1 MSKDSDFTRHF
12 IESNEVF
19 SEAARVL
26 QGQIDKIGIRLES
39 LDKDLKN
46 ARSQLKTKDLEI
58 LRLNEIIKTY
68 GKQKHIQNPELTDQ
82 LREAINEIKGLSES
96 FKSSPIKESSTK
108 ILGIEEDK
116 QYSIRNDEEFNSL
129 VKELEKK
136 QLEIQ
141 NLQQEKADLIEQESI
156 FKSKIELLEKNIE
169 SMTELKEFPLL
180 NDLQKKYD
188 NALNAKAELEAKV
201 QELENELKTERTIS
215 SDEDG
220 VSSLKNEVSKYI
232 QENISLNEKIESSD
246 NLQKKILSQS
256 DEIKSLQ
263 KSVEDLEEENNLLQK
278 TVNYKEERER
288 ELLKSLEDLQQ
299 EHDLLQQTVN
309 IKEKHEKE
317 LLSSLEHL
325 QQEHDLLQKT
335 VNIKED
341 HEKELLSSVEHLQQE
356 HDLLEKTVNI
366 KEDRE
371 KELLKNVTF
380 LEQKIDALT
389 KENSVLIQQISEFK
403 NQVNHQEEEILGLK
417 IQSNQLEENLE
428 DLTDIEKESENF
440 SEMEKD
446 TFELANDELLL
457 KISELE
463 MEEANWKDERTQLLS
478 KLQELEMGL
487 KLNSNEGSLE
497 SIQKKDSVIKSLRNE
512 ILELNQDLD
521 DADAEIKELEIENGL
536 LRDKVS
542 QIDSQ
547 TIEQKTL
554 TTDLEDNE
562 DTEHFIYEIK
572 QKDSM
577 IEEYST
583 RLKSQEQKILHLE
596 SLMEQERE
604 LKEKFEFLYNKMKNQ
619 IEQTKNLQGEELKDA
634 RKQFEQ
640 VIRSLNQSSKIMNL
654 SSDEE
659 EENDEEHSSQ
669 PKSSFDELSKA
680 LENAN
685 LYVSLIDKFLKPH
698 VQITQLLKQG
708 TWELNSLA
716 DIIGV
721 DKKTL
726 LQILQELKEKKIL
739 QYDATN
745 VWLVSNE

>member
-26 QGQIDKIGIRLES
+26 QGQIDKIGIRLEN

-188 NALNAKAELEAKV
+188 HALNAKAELEIKE
-201 QELENELKTERTIS
+201 QELEKDLKTEITKSNHEQR
-215 SDEDG
+215 
-220 VSSLKNEVSKYI
+220 VNRLKNEVSKYI

-256 DEIKSLQ
+256 DEIKSFQ

-309 IKEKHEKE
+309 IKE
-317 LLSSLEHL
+317 
-325 QQEHDLLQKT
+325 
-335 VNIKED
+335 D
-341 HEKELLSSVEHLQQE
+341 HEKEILNKVNNLQQKIKN
-356 HDLLEKTVNI
+356 LEKTVN
-366 KEDRE
+366 
-371 KELLKNVTF
+371 
-380 LEQKIDALT
+380 
-389 KENSVLIQQISEFK
+389 
-403 NQVNHQEEEILGLK
+403 
-417 IQSNQLEENLE
+417 
-428 DLTDIEKESENF
+428 
-440 SEMEKD
+440 
-446 TFELANDELLL
+446 
-457 KISELE
+457 
-463 MEEANWKDERTQLLS
+463 
-478 KLQELEMGL
+478 
-487 KLNSNEGSLE
+487 
-497 SIQKKDSVIKSLRNE
+497 
-512 ILELNQDLD
+512 
-521 DADAEIKELEIENGL
+521 
-536 LRDKVS
+536 
-542 QIDSQ
+542 
-547 TIEQKTL
+547 
-554 TTDLEDNE
+554 
-562 DTEHFIYEIK
+562 
-572 QKDSM
+572 
-577 IEEYST
+577 
-583 RLKSQEQKILHLE
+583 
-596 SLMEQERE
+596 
-604 LKEKFEFLYNKMKNQ
+604 NK
-619 IEQTKNLQGEELKDA
+619 
-634 RKQFEQ
+634 
-640 VIRSLNQSSKIMNL
+640 
-654 SSDEE
+654 
-659 EENDEEHSSQ
+659 
-669 PKSSFDELSKA
+669 
-680 LENAN
+680 
-685 LYVSLIDKFLKPH
+685 
-698 VQITQLLKQG
+698 
-708 TWELNSLA
+708 
-716 DIIGV
+716 
-721 DKKTL
+721 
-726 LQILQELKEKKIL
+726 
-739 QYDATN
+739 
-745 VWLVSNE
+745 